1 MLYLSATLSIR
12 NTDQHQR
19 IIVTA
24 VEYYDTHG
32 ALIEAYLPESFA
44 LAPMASTEVIVPQLD
59 TRGGSGANFLV
70 KWVAETEVSTPLIE
84 VIMAGTAG
92 NYSFAFARP
101 GQVIQQFPG
110 KLAGENPLP

>member
-1 MLYLSATLSIR
+1 
-12 NTDQHQR
+12 
-19 IIVTA
+19 
-24 VEYYDTHG
+24 
-32 ALIEAYLPESFA
+32 
-44 LAPMASTEVIVPQLD
+44 
-59 TRGGSGANFLV
+59 V